1 MIEKQMLRLMLG
13 KAFYTKYKGT
23 ISPTIFTGDISSLFD
38 TIQKAHAKYSDDISV
53 DELYSLHTAIFNP
66 ALTRAAKEKFSELV
80 EDIKEIQE
88 PSKEIA
94 KDIMRILSDR
104 DLAQRIAV
112 EATEI
117 FNGKDANFTEI
128 TGMIENHKQG
138 DEEKTPAVTNNVKE
152 VLGLLDVTTKWKFN
166 IPVLKQ
172 NVGGIGGGNLMI
184 AFARP
189 ETGKT
194 AFWVSLCAGPEGFA
208 EQGAKVHAF
217 INEEPAIRTQMRA
230 ISCYTGMTRE
240 EIILETPNNA
250 EEISLTKTNGD
261 GFSLN
266 LSSGESFL
274 INDTTIGTPQS
285 DYVKLVNSNPFYFT
299 TDEIFARQDDQ
310 FVNHWMRVDNFP
322 DSANYGK
329 LMKDTVADDYFDITK
344 SSPFGLYQTRSHSY
358 VIGDKGLE
366 VGDKIYSDRLLDFN
380 KGKFIDLFEIEKNWK
395 HPVNKANIVKLISFL
410 KDKDL
415 RAIKQI

>member
-80 EDIKEIQE
+80 EDIREVQE
-88 PSKEIA
+88 PNQEIA

-112 EATEI
+112 ESTEI
-117 FNGKDANFTEI
+117 FNGKEANFNEI
-128 TGMIENHKQG
+128 VTMIEKHKSG
-138 DEEKTPAVTNNVKE
+138 IDEDKVPAVTTNVDE
-152 VLGLLDVTTKWKFN
+152 VLDLLNVTTKWKFN
-166 IPVLKQ
+166 IPILKEC
-172 NVGGIGGGNLMI
+172 VGGIGGGNLMI

-194 AFWVSLCAGPEGFA
+194 AFWVSLCAGPNGFA

-240 EIILETPNNA
+240 EIIQEKDIAKRIWSEIKDNISMFDTVDWSIEDIDAHCEKHKPDIIVIDQLDKINVTGTFARTDEKLRKIYTNIREIAKRRECAVIAISQASA
-250 EEISLTKTNGD
+250 EADNRNSISFSQMENSKTGKAAEADLIIGIGKNITSDPSDRTRTLCVSKNKINGYHGEPHCMIRKEIS
-261 GFSLN
+261 
-266 LSSGESFL
+266 
-274 INDTTIGTPQS
+274 
-285 DYVKLVNSNPFYFT
+285 
-299 TDEIFARQDDQ
+299 R
-310 FVNHWMRVDNFP
+310 
-322 DSANYGK
+322 YG
-329 LMKDTVADDYFDITK
+329 V
-344 SSPFGLYQTRSHSY
+344 
-358 VIGDKGLE
+358 
-366 VGDKIYSDRLLDFN
+366 
-380 KGKFIDLFEIEKNWK
+380 
-395 HPVNKANIVKLISFL
+395 
-410 KDKDL
+410 
-415 RAIKQI
+415 

>member
-1 MIEKQMLRLMLG
+1 MIEKQMIRLMLN
-13 KAFYTKYKGT
+13 KKFYTQHKGML
-23 ISPTIFTGDISSLFD
+23 SPTVFAGDISSLYE
-38 TIQKAHAKYSDDISV
+38 TIQKAHEKYEEDIKV

-80 EDIKEIQE
+80 EDIKEVQE

-128 TGMIENHKQG
+128 TGMIEKHKQNIS
-138 DEEKTPAVTNNVKE
+138 EEKTPAVTSDVE
-152 VLGLLDVTTKWKFN
+152 QVLDLLDVTTKWKFN
-166 IPVLKQ
+166 IPVLKE

-194 AFWVSLCAGPEGFA
+194 AFWVSLCAGPNGFA
-208 EQGAKVHAF
+208 EQGAKIHAF

-240 EIILETPNNA
+240 EIILEKKVAQSSWSEIKNN
-250 EEISLTKTNGD
+250 ISMFDTVDWSMEDIDAHCEKHKPDIIVIDQLDK
-261 GFSLN
+261 
-266 LSSGESFL
+266 
-274 INDTTIGTPQS
+274 INVTGT
-285 DYVKLVNSNPFYFT
+285 YAR
-299 TDEIFARQDDQ
+299 TDEKLRQIYTSVREIAKRRDCAVIAISQ
-310 FVNHWMRVDNFP
+310 A
-322 DSANYGK
+322 SADAHNRN
-329 LMKDTVADDYFDITK
+329 
-344 SSPFGLYQTRSHSY
+344 S
-358 VIGDKGLE
+358 
-366 VGDKIYSDRLLDFN
+366 
-380 KGKFIDLFEIEKNWK
+380 
-395 HPVNKANIVKLISFL
+395 ISFDQMENS
-410 KDKDL
+410 KTGKAAEADL
-415 RAIKQI
+415 IIGIGRNANSDLENKIRTLCISKNKINGYHGEPVCTIRRSISRYEV